1 MSLFSTGLS
10 GLNAAQV
17 ALQTAGTNVSNVY
30 TPGYNRQVAQLGE
43 TLPAGGG
50 VQVNDVERQ
59 FNQYIASQLNAATSR
74 SSALETYSTQASQI
88 DNLLAD
94 SDSGLAPLM
103 QSFFSSMQDLAGAP
117 SDPAARQGVIG
128 TADTL
133 TGQFRAFDS
142 YLDDMQSGING
153 QIRDEVTQINNT
165 ADQLAKLNRQI
176 SLTKAKTGDIPNNL
190 LNQRDHM
197 VATLSERLDVSLSVQ
212 DGDTYNVML
221 GNGQPLVA
229 GNRSYTLEAVPS
241 SADPSRT
248 VVAYNDPGG
257 SQVELRDSTFEG
269 GTLGGLMTFRRET
282 LDKTQNQLGQ
292 MALSLAAGFNDQ
304 HRAGQDLNG
313 DQGGDFFAI
322 GGPTV
327 FSDDTNQGNAS
338 ITSAVFSDVSQV
350 TSGDYELRY
359 DGSSSKF
366 SITRLD
372 TGAKLDSGDVAWD
385 SSSGKLSFDGVT
397 LTLDD
402 PSQLQNGD
410 VYQLQPT
417 RNLAGTLENVIHD
430 TSKIAASAHV
440 AANISTSTG
449 SGSSLSVD
457 SVTVG
462 QGFKLPPDGAPLNLQ
477 VNTVNSDGSFELG
490 NAAGGKLGA
499 EVLLNGEAVSDP
511 TAVTLGAGDKLTVDG
526 VALTFSGTPVSG
538 DTVQIKQDPAAGDNT
553 NALALQNLQN
563 ADLVG
568 GKASLNESYA
578 SMVSDVGNRTNVVKA
593 NLDAQ
598 NTLTEQLTQVQQSE
612 SGVNL
617 DEEAANL
624 IRFQQ
629 YYQANAKVIQTA
641 STVFDSILGIR

>member
-327 FSDDTNQGNAS
+327 FSDDTNNGTANF
-338 ITSAVFSDVSQV
+338 SAEFSNVSQV
-350 TSGDYELRY
+350 TPGDYELRY
-359 DGSSSKF
+359 DGSSSPGKF
-366 SITRLD
+366 AVTRLD
-372 TGAKLDSGDVAWD
+372 TGEKVGDFSLDSNNQ
-385 SSSGKLSFDGVT
+385 LTFDGVT
-397 LTLDD
+397 LTVDD
-402 PSQLQNGD
+402 SANLANGD

-430 TSKIAASAHV
+430 TSRIAAGAHV

-462 QGFKLPPDGAPLNLQ
+462 EDFKLPPKGAPLVMQ
-477 VNTVNSDGSFELG
+477 VNAVNPDGSFDLTNSGGGDLG
-490 NAAGGKLGA
+490 T
-499 EVLLNGEAVSDP
+499 EVLLNGEAVSNP
-511 TAVTLGAGDKLTVDG
+511 AAVTLGSGDKLTVDG
-526 VALTFSGTPVSG
+526 VTMTFTGKPASS
-538 DTVQIKQDPAAGDNT
+538 DTITIKQDPASGDNT

-578 SMVSDVGNRTNVVKA
+578 SMVSDVGNRTNVVQA

-598 NTLTEQLTQVQQSE
+598 NTLTEQLKQVQQSE

>member
-74 SSALETYSTQASQI
+74 SSALETYNTQASQI

-103 QSFFSSMQDLAGAP
+103 QSFFSSMEDLAGAP

-322 GGPTV
+322 GKPTV
-327 FSDDTNQGNAS
+327 FSRDTNNGTAS
-338 ITSAVFSDVSQV
+338 FSAEFSDVSQV

-359 DGSSSKF
+359 DGSGF
-366 SITRLD
+366 AVTRLD
-372 TGAKLDSGDVAWD
+372 TGEKVGDFSLDSSNQLTFG
-385 SSSGKLSFDGVT
+385 GVT
-397 LTLDD
+397 LTVDD
-402 PSQLQNGD
+402 PGKLQNGD

-430 TSKIAASAHV
+430 TSKIAA
-440 AANISTSTG
+440 
-449 SGSSLSVD
+449 
-457 SVTVG
+457 
-462 QGFKLPPDGAPLNLQ
+462 
-477 VNTVNSDGSFELG
+477 
-490 NAAGGKLGA
+490 AGYIKA
-499 EVLLNGEAVSDP
+499 
-511 TAVTLGAGDKLTVDG
+511 TVDG
-526 VALTFSGTPVSG
+526 VNSGTLSINNISAAEGYSLPSSDLQLKVDSADADGFTLVNADGGNLGSSVLVNNIAAADKANVTLQAGDTLTIDGVQLTLNGQPETGDQLTLSSADNAYPRASG
-538 DTVQIKQDPAAGDNT
+538 DNA
-553 NALALQNLQN
+553 NALKLQNLQN

>member
-30 TPGYNRQVAQLGE
+30 TPGYNRQVTQLGE
-43 TLPAGGG
+43 TQPAGGG

-74 SSALETYSTQASQI
+74 SSALETYNTQASQI

-103 QSFFSSMQDLAGAP
+103 QSFFSSMEDLAGAP

-313 DQGGDFFAI
+313 DPGGDFFAI

-327 FSDDTNQGNAS
+327 FSEDTNQGNAS
-338 ITSAVFSDVSQV
+338 ITSAVFGDVSKV
-350 TSGDYELRY
+350 TPGDYQLRY
-359 DGSSSKF
+359 DGSAF
-366 SITRLD
+366 DVTRLD
-372 TGAKLDSGDVAWD
+372 TGTQLDSGDVAWD
-385 SSSGKLSFDGVT
+385 STSGELSFDGVT
-397 LTLDD
+397 LTVDD
-402 PSQLQNGD
+402 ATKLQNGD

-417 RNLAGTLENVIHD
+417 RNLAGTLENVIND
-430 TSKIAASAHV
+430 TSRIAA
-440 AANISTSTG
+440 
-449 SGSSLSVD
+449 
-457 SVTVG
+457 
-462 QGFKLPPDGAPLNLQ
+462 
-477 VNTVNSDGSFELG
+477 
-490 NAAGGKLGA
+490 A
-499 EVLLNGEAVSDP
+499 ETN
-511 TAVTLGAGDKLTVDG
+511 
-526 VALTFSGTPVSG
+526 
-538 DTVQIKQDPAAGDNT
+538 AAGDNA
-553 NALALQNLQN
+553 NALKLQNLQN

-578 SMVSDVGNRTNVVKA
+578 SMVSDVGNRTNVVQA

-598 NTLTEQLTQVQQSE
+598 NTLTEQLKQVQQSE